1 MIKGSD
7 TKKSYVTWKDMLS
20 PRLHTFFFIISED
33 IDLIM
38 CYSDVAALFFS
49 VYYTY
54 QWNQNKIMQHG
65 FFLKHSWK
73 YCKILIMAENVS
85 KYVPNLQYDI

>member
-1 MIKGSD
+1 MERHAF
-7 TKKSYVTWKDMLS
+7 TKITHL
-20 PRLHTFFFIISED
+20 FFIISEA

-85 KYVPNLQYDI
+85 KYVPNLQNDI

>member
-1 MIKGSD
+1 MSHGKTCFHQD
-7 TKKSYVTWKDMLS
+7 YT
-20 PRLHTFFFIISED
+20 PFFIISEA

-85 KYVPNLQYDI
+85 KYVTNLQNDI

>member
-1 MIKGSD
+1 MERHAF
-7 TKKSYVTWKDMLS
+7 TKITH
-20 PRLHTFFFIISED
+20 PFFIISED

-49 VYYTY
+49 VYHTY

-65 FFLKHSWK
+65 FLLKHSWK

-85 KYVPNLQYDI
+85 KYMCQISKMTYNHFNMFKHNK

>member
-1 MIKGSD
+1 MERHAF
-7 TKKSYVTWKDMLS
+7 TKITHL
-20 PRLHTFFFIISED
+20 FFIISED

-38 CYSDVAALFFS
+38 CYSDVAVLFFS

-85 KYVPNLQYDI
+85 KYVTNLQNDI

>member
-1 MIKGSD
+1 MSHGKTCFHQDNTPFI
-7 TKKSYVTWKDMLS
+7 
-20 PRLHTFFFIISED
+20 IISEY

-49 VYYTY
+49 VYYMY
-54 QWNQNKIMQHG
+54 QWNQNKIMHHG

-73 YCKILIMAENVS
+73 YCKILRMAEDVS
-85 KYVPNLQYDI
+85 KCVPNLQNDI